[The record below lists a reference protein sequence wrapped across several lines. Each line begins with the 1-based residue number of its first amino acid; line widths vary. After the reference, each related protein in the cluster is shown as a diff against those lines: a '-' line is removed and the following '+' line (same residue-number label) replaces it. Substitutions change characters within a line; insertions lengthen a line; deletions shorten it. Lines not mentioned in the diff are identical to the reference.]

1 MNNNIKNIYDKL
13 KKINK
18 KLYIVWWFCREKIL
32 WNSSYDDIDLV
43 TDANPDEMKS
53 ILNIVW
59 EVWKKYGTCIVYEN
73 WESFEITTF
82 RKDIWTINNRKPV
95 LVEFTDNL
103 ELDSQRRDFT
113 CNSIYFDI
121 ENDLFLDPQNWI
133 QDLNSNTL
141 RFVWNIQDRIHED
154 ALRILRYIRFKNKY
168 NFNVADEK
176 YWEIFK
182 DNIILLKN
190 ISIERIKQELD
201 KMLLSDNNIN
211 ALDDLKRIWFLRL
224 FIPELDCLNNFP
236 WNKYHLEWDVWI
248 HTKMCVNEMN
258 KIIKRENIYWD
269 RKLLLIWAILL
280 HDIWKWL
287 TLTIW
292 EDWEAHYYNH
302 EEIWADVFKND
313 LVFRLKF
320 PSYFEKRIDF
330 IIREHLRLFKIP
342 SMKNLKSR
350 KLMME
355 EYFDDLLL
363 VWEADNRWRFPKKE
377 EDFQKIL
384 DIYNDFK
391 IIIKEKIFFTWQ
403 DIMIKYPEL
412 KWREIW
418 EKMKQLNDQILAK

>member
-32 WNSSYDDIDLV
+32 WNSNYDDIDLV
-43 TDANPDEMKS
+43 TDATPDEMKS

-82 RKDIWTINNRKPV
+82 RKDIWTINNRKPA

-168 NFNVADEK
+168 SFNVADEK
-176 YWEIFK
+176 YWEIFN
-182 DNIILLKN
+182 DNVILLKN

-292 EDWEAHYYNH
+292 EDWKAHYYNH

>member
-32 WNSSYDDIDLV
+32 WNSNYDDIDLV

-82 RKDIWTINNRKPV
+82 RKDIWTINNRKPA

-176 YWEIFK
+176 YWEIFN
-182 DNIILLKN
+182 DNVILLKN

-287 TLTIW
+287 TLNIW
-292 EDWEAHYYNH
+292 EDWEVHYYNH

-363 VWEADNRWRFPKKE
+363 VWEADNRWRFPTKE